1 MLTWCSENIQG
12 IIFVKIDSDCLK
24 QHVKKYK
31 LDVCYV
37 KESVRGSKIHHSL
50 ILKMSEFE
58 VRIISADMMHSS
70 KVPVSTRN
78 TKNLSDFDHGMYVVC
93 IDKLALQWNLMKDMS
108 NLWKE

>member
-37 KESVRGSKIHHSL
+37 KESVRGSKIHHSF
-50 ILKMSEFE
+50 ILRVSELE
-58 VRIISADMMHSS
+58 VRIIYADMMHSS
-70 KVPVSTRN
+70 KVPVST
-78 TKNLSDFDHGMYVVC
+78 KKYK
-93 IDKLALQWNLMKDMS
+93 KLIRF
-108 NLWKE
+108 